1 MADKGKP
8 IWTLAARPPG
18 QCPELDQLRAMIAAL
33 VSELSIPRTDAVA
46 VAVAAAVARER
57 AELLGAELAETQPDG
72 SRVRRLW
79 QRLRAALE
87 SITVPGANT
96 AGITTAVAR
105 LF

>member
-8 IWTLAARPPG
+8 IWTLAARPAG
-18 QCPELDQLRAMIAAL
+18 QRPELDQLRAMIATL
-33 VSELSIPRTDAVA
+33 VSELSAPRPDDAA
-46 VAVAAAVARER
+46 IALARER
-57 AELLGAELAETQPDG
+57 AELLGAELAEALPDG

-87 SITVPGANT
+87 SVTVPANT
-96 AGITTAVAR
+96 AGISTFVAR